1 MDRENRPTERLADA
15 SFLEELLRGRR
26 TLVVSV
32 GDPAPA
38 QHLARR
44 LGGEIQ
50 AAEPGAD
57 GKISAAD
64 RSLRGLVVLGG
75 FESTAAVDAL
85 ITEARR
91 VLAADGLFAVSWV
104 DAVRPSLEAP
114 PDAAATKALAPT
126 EAERRLG
133 ARFANVIVVARK
145 PYLGFQYV
153 SGATADDAL
162 TFDTSLTGGVAE
174 QPTGFLAL
182 ASDSAIPLADALI
195 QVPYDPVVQRV
206 SRWVRA
212 AAPASGTASSPAKA
226 TQTVVRRRD
235 AGDDSE
241 RLRSEAVALRER
253 AQTAVEDSD
262 RARGEARAARE
273 KAALLEAEVG
283 KLRGRIKGGPDTD
296 GDRLKADIAER
307 TSERDQAR
315 NDAEGAAREAARA
328 LEAAA
333 RLERDVDFLN
343 DRVRTAEADN
353 AKLRD
358 AREQAASAV
367 KAGGD
372 EAAAL
377 RAAAERFRADA
388 SKATERVASAEEK
401 LAAAEAKIAE
411 ADGANAERE
420 KRVQDIHRRAEQ
432 ALKRQQDAEKR
443 MSELESAKFA
453 AERAAEDAWKRVKD
467 LQAQVAAAPA
477 AISPAPATAQ
487 AGDLVPQ
494 ADLAAVE
501 EALASAIARAEA
513 AEREQQR
520 LAEIAAGEK
529 VPASAKRELE
539 DLQRAIEG
547 VHEELAAA
555 KRRADDAEYRALEA
569 QHAAAEAEVRLE
581 QLRAAAG
588 DDEGIRSLLHQRE
601 TALSEA
607 QERSRNLEIK
617 AGRFAAD
624 ATEAMAKLRVAEE
637 TIATRD
643 GELAKALSA
652 LKGVESREGRDKEL
666 VAELRGEVARLT
678 EAVDATRDD
687 LRRASSAPIMGQTA
701 EDLAKERDR
710 AVDAAA
716 KAQAESARVHS
727 DADALRERLDQTSEE
742 MTKLLTEIGRSQ
754 AAAAEKERRI
764 AEIEGELIQVKAAKG
779 KADTSDVERRS
790 VQMAQRI
797 SLLEADL
804 ERAKDDVK
812 QASAEARK
820 YRALAEAI
828 DPPADRAKG

>member
-50 AAEPGAD
+50 TAEPDGD
-57 GKISAAD
+57 GKIPAAD

-75 FESTAAVDAL
+75 FENTAAVDAL
-85 ITEARR
+85 IAEARR
-91 VLAADGLFAVSWV
+91 VLAVDGLFAVSWV
-104 DAVRPSLEAP
+104 DAVRPSLEAL
-114 PDAAATKALAPT
+114 PDAAASKALAPT
-126 EAERRLG
+126 DAERRLG
-133 ARFANVIVVARK
+133 ARFANVTVVARK
-145 PYLGFQYV
+145 PYLGFQCV

-182 ASDSAIPLADALI
+182 ASDSDIPLADALI

-212 AAPASGTASSPAKA
+212 SAPASASAATPAKS
-226 TQTVVRRRD
+226 TQQVVRRRD
-235 AGDDSE
+235 AGGDDAE
-241 RLRSEAVALRER
+241 RLRTEATALRER
-253 AQTAVEDSD
+253 AQTAVEESD

-283 KLRGRIKGGPDTD
+283 KLRGRIKGGPDPD
-296 GDRLKADIAER
+296 GDRLKAEIAER
-307 TSERDQAR
+307 TRERDQAR
-315 NDAEGAAREAARA
+315 ADAEGAGHEAARA

-343 DRVRTAEADN
+343 ERLRASEADI

-358 AREQAASAV
+358 VREQVGAAA
-367 KAGGD
+367 KASTD

-377 RAAAERFRADA
+377 RAAAERFRDDA
-388 SKATERVASAEEK
+388 RTAQEKATAAEERV
-401 LAAAEAKIAE
+401 AAAEAKVAE
-411 ADGANAERE
+411 ADGANADRE
-420 KRVQDIHRRAEQ
+420 KRVQDVHRRAEQ

-477 AISPAPATAQ
+477 VPS
-487 AGDLVPQ
+487 GDLVPQ
-494 ADLAAVE
+494 ADLAAVQN
-501 EALASAIARAEA
+501 ALAAAIARAEA

-520 LAEIAAGEK
+520 LAAIADGEN
-529 VPASAKRELE
+529 VPASAKREIE
-539 DLQRAIEG
+539 DLQRGIDA

-555 KRRADDAEYRALEA
+555 KRRADDAENRALEA

-581 QLRAAAG
+581 QLRAAAS

-607 QERSRNLEIK
+607 QERSRNLETK

-624 ATEAMAKLRVAEE
+624 ATEALAKLRTAEE
-637 TIATRD
+637 TVAQRD

-652 LKGVESREGRDKEL
+652 LTGVEAREGRDKEL
-666 VAELRGEVARLT
+666 LAELRGEVARLT
-678 EAVDATRDD
+678 EALDATRDD
-687 LRRASSAPIMGQTA
+687 LRKASSAPIMGQTA

-710 AVDAAA
+710 AVEAAG

-727 DADALRERLDQTSEE
+727 DADALRERLDQTSAEL
-742 MTKLLTEIGRSQ
+742 TRLLTEIGRSQ

-797 SLLEADL
+797 SLLEAEL